1 MPSFVYFDLGNV
13 LWTFDEDRA
22 CRNAADVL
30 GVSADQVRHAVYE
43 SGLQS
48 RFEHGRI
55 STAGFLETLVASLE
69 NPKPLSDPQILANAL
84 SDMFTPIEPMAAVI
98 DQLRN
103 SGTPMGILSNTCDAH
118 WNWIGQQRHPM
129 MAGPFDATV
138 LSFEVNSMKPDD
150 QIYRAAELSAGV
162 ASDQILF
169 LDDKPENIRAA
180 KQRGWR
186 AEQCFGG
193 DQAIS
198 VLKKHNVL
206 D

>member
-30 GVSADQVRHAVYE
+30 GVSAGQVRDAVYE
-43 SGLQS
+43 SGLQN

-55 STAGFLETLVASLE
+55 STAGFLEALLVSLE
-69 NPKPLSDPQILANAL
+69 NPKPVSDPQLLADAL
-84 SDMFTPIEPMAAVI
+84 SDMFQPIEPMTAVI
-98 DQLRN
+98 DQLRI
-103 SGTPMGILSNTCDAH
+103 SGTRMGILSNTCDAH
-118 WNWIGQQRHPM
+118 WNWILRQQHPM
-129 MAGPFDATV
+129 MAGLFDAVV
-138 LSFEVNSMKPDD
+138 LSFEVNAMKPDD

-162 ASDQILF
+162 PSDQILF
-169 LDDKPENIRAA
+169 LDDKAENVRAA
-180 KQRGWR
+180 KQRGWQ

-198 VLKKHNVL
+198 VLERYGL
-206 D
+206 GA